1 MLIFGPFLW
10 SILPNFENP
19 GKKDLEH
26 LAIVCTETNDKTIL
40 Q

>member
-19 GKKDLEH
+19 GKKDLGPMSIDAFVDLINQE
-26 LAIVCTETNDKTIL
+26 
-40 Q
+40 